1 VEPGIDLF
9 SLPWRLSVILFVFH
23 ALGANLFAFEL
34 IQLNQEVIHILKV
47 FYLVDLLEF
56 VY

>member
-1 VEPGIDLF
+1 MEPGIDLF